1 MLSKTL
7 LSKNVLSENLQRV
20 STFVSNTIISKLID
34 TAHKSNVST
43 KHSAMIIKGASK
55 IVASGFNNNRSCMS
69 GNPVCTQHAETAA
82 ILDLLS
88 QNQARQSLKMFPN
101 GKWFFLWDK
110 TVTKPDKE
118 VQIGCYPL

>member
-1 MLSKTL
+1 MLP
-7 LSKNVLSENLQRV
+7 KNVLSENLLRG
-20 STFVSNTIISKLID
+20 STTISNSMLNKLIN

-43 KHSAMIIKGASK
+43 KHSAMIIKGATK
-55 IVASGFNNNRSCMS
+55 IVACGYNNNRSCMS

-101 GKWFFLWDK
+101 GKWFFLWIK
-110 TVTKPDKE
+110 AATKPDKE
-118 VQIGCYPL
+118 VQVGCDPL